1 MSVIRLQGDIEKS
14 RGIYYQLDSKDQ
26 PIGVGGMGQVFKG
39 VCVNERTGS
48 TRPVAIK
55 FMFDDLPEHAIERA
69 RREASIQ
76 LRNDNLVEMLGFI
89 EIAER
94 TPIGDIKMHY
104 HVVSELLTGV
114 SLSDLMD
121 GKTTD
126 RDGVSV
132 PYAEKLL
139 ADYKNDSE
147 HFARTIV
154 MNVLAG
160 LMALHD
166 AGYIHRDIDPSNIM
180 VTDDGHIKLID
191 FGIAKQMNTLT
202 TNDKGLTV
210 AGKFMGKPEYAAPE
224 LVLGDVR
231 HQSQTTDIYAMGILL
246 YQCITGHTPFEG
258 PRHEILEHQLKT
270 KLPLGVIKNSSLRKI
285 IAKACDKKQSMRYQS
300 ISQMRAALEM
310 AGSSS
315 ASFSIPPM
323 VWKAAAG
330 TVVAVLLVGTGIYF
344 LSQDSGPDPVGLS
357 EGQMVAQS
365 SPSAESG
372 LIAAETPSSDV
383 KNVETPSSDTNTKK
397 EKEQPATSKDTKRE
411 ETPAEDTKRKETP
424 AKDTKREDPYG
435 IDSKPTKKE
444 NPTSEPTKST
454 AKRGNLSYGSW
465 TGTVRGGK
473 PVGFGTLT
481 FTSSK
486 NIRCNNGTINAQA
499 GDKITNAEFD
509 DEGTLYQGTWIKSNG
524 ETKKITP

>member
-1 MSVIRLQGDIEKS
+1 MRK
-14 RGIYYQLDSKDQ
+14 GIYYQMDSNDS

-39 VCVNERTGS
+39 ICVNERTGS

-55 FMFDDLPEHAIERA
+55 FMFEDLPPHAIERA

-94 TPIGDIKMHY
+94 TPMGEVKMHY

-126 RDGVSV
+126 RDGVHV
-132 PYAEKLL
+132 AYADKLL

-154 MNVLAG
+154 MNVLSG

-180 VTDDGHIKLID
+180 VTHDGHIKLID

-224 LVLGDVR
+224 LVLGDIQ
-231 HQSQTTDIYAMGILL
+231 HQNQTTDIYAMGILL

-258 PRHEILEHQLKT
+258 PRHEILEQQLKT
-270 KLPLGVIKNSSLRKI
+270 KLPLGVIKNKAMKEI
-285 IAKACDKKQSMRYQS
+285 IATACDKKQVLRYQTS
-300 ISQMRAALEM
+300 AQMRVALETM
-310 AGSSS
+310 NSK
-315 ASFSIPPM
+315 PM
-323 VWKAAAG
+323 GLTNNSKKIIAIVAA
-330 TVVAVLLVGTGIYF
+330 AVLLLVGISIYFFVSTPETKVVVRQGPKLTGIA
-344 LSQDSGPDPVGLS
+344 L
-357 EGQMVAQS
+357 
-365 SPSAESG
+365 
-372 LIAAETPSSDV
+372 AAEQM
-383 KNVETPSSDTNTKK
+383 KNSATAQKGFEKLQQMADNNDAQAVYLLSRLYFGKTNTEYDPDSIRTMRQVLQQEGCISIDYDKAHALLLK
-397 EKEQPATSKDTKRE
+397 TVKLNSHDYHALYELGRDCLAGNNRNHDSELETEDFHKANDYFTKAMRYATEQNDVDYMERIKEQME
-411 ETPAEDTKRKETP
+411 MIETV
-424 AKDTKREDPYG
+424 
-435 IDSKPTKKE
+435 
-444 NPTSEPTKST
+444 
-454 AKRGNLSYGSW
+454 L
-465 TGTVRGGK
+465 
-473 PVGFGTLT
+473 
-481 FTSSK
+481 
-486 NIRCNNGTINAQA
+486 
-499 GDKITNAEFD
+499 
-509 DEGTLYQGTWIKSNG
+509 
-524 ETKKITP
+524 